1 MYTLRI
7 GVGMGRLQSSDKF
20 PDILIQE
27 ARMQMASMST
37 GCGLPGEA
45 TALIES
51 FVLKQDIY
59 TGRVLGSFLGLKM

>member
-1 MYTLRI
+1 
-7 GVGMGRLQSSDKF
+7 MGRLQSSDKF
-20 PDILIQE
+20 PDILSQE

-51 FVLKQDIY
+51 FVL
-59 TGRVLGSFLGLKM
+59 